1 MSFEK
6 VSTILK
12 LADAQNTSAMA
23 FNCTDYNMVYSVIQV
38 AEELKKPAII
48 MLYPDHCRETNTTCP
63 AEFAAMVRYLAAQVN
78 VPIGLHLDHCS
89 DYDYIVGAIRDGF
102 TSVMIDG
109 SMLSVDENITI
120 TKKVVETAKIFDV
133 DVEAEL
139 GHVGFAENQKDQN
152 NLDLYTK
159 AETAKRFCE
168 ETDASSIAVAIGSA
182 HGFYTKTPKLD
193 LDRLEEINQATNT
206 PLVLHGGS
214 GIPDDQLEIA
224 FKKGINKFNVGTEFL
239 KLNYDS
245 IREYCEVNKDKG
257 STFEASIYI
266 QDLLMSYL
274 RDKMTLSKMTI

>member
-12 LADAQNTSAMA
+12 LADANNTSAMA

-38 AEELKKPAII
+38 AEELRKPAII

-63 AEFAAMVRYLAAQVN
+63 AEFSAMVKHLANQVS

-89 DYDYIVGAIRDGF
+89 DFDYIVSAIRDGF

-109 SMLSVDENITI
+109 SMLSVEENIEI

-139 GHVGFAENQKDQN
+139 GHVGFADNQTDQN

-159 AETAKRFCE
+159 ADIAAKFCE
-168 ETDASSIAVAIGSA
+168 ETGVSSIAVAIGSA
-182 HGFYTKTPKLD
+182 HGFYTQTPKLD
-193 LDRLEEINQATNT
+193 IQRLKEINEVTAT

-214 GIPDDQLEIA
+214 GIPDDQLDLA
-224 FKKGINKFNVGTEFL
+224 FQSGINKFNVGTEFL

-245 IREYCEVNKDKG
+245 FKEYCQENQEQG
-257 STFEASIYI
+257 STFEASKYI
-266 QDLLMSYL
+266 QAALMTYL
-274 RDKMTLSKMTI
+274 REKMTLSKMTL